1 MYACMYV
8 CMCVCVC
15 VYVCMHVFMYACMY
29 VFMYVC
35 MYVHRHRHRHNTH
48 TYTHTHHFAV
58 PHGRD
63 KTLAERGQRANAR
76 VLQLAGHSLSFTVTP
91 PNIPNHAVDAPG
103 PSPAAIIF
111 VVTWQK
117 FSTVSA
123 IVHSYSTFKRKTFQ
137 HFHQVH
143 TRRQWTR
150 KIRTKCT
157 KCSWVPRA
165 LPVLAEIL
173 KRERYR

>member
-15 VYVCMHVFMYACMY
+15 LC
-29 VFMYVC
+29 MYVC
-35 MYVHRHRHRHNTH
+35 MYSCMHVCMYVCTQTQTQTQHTH
-48 TYTHTHHFAV
+48 IHTHTHHFAV
-58 PHGRD
+58 PHGRN
-63 KTLAERGQRANAR
+63 KTLVERGQRANAR

-91 PNIPNHAVDAPG
+91 PNIPNHVVDAPG
-103 PSPAAIIF
+103 PSLAAIIF